1 MSCQRA
7 RSARASTP
15 RSANSRKTAIG
26 GVASN
31 NQARS
36 FQSSCKGCCSS
47 PAMGSSFDG
56 LVVQCIL
63 PLLLS
68 DAATRPCTLLLSPL
82 RMSRVP
88 DPS

>member
-36 FQSSCKGCCSS
+36 FQSSCRGCRSS

-63 PLLLS
+63 P
-68 DAATRPCTLLLSPL
+68 AACRRL
-82 RMSRVP
+82 RIAFPMAMLEGQPARR
-88 DPS
+88 